1 MKKQIVAMAL
11 GMVMVTGLLSGCSGN
26 NGGTTTA
33 AADKTTAAP
42 AAADTTTTD
51 TATAAGA
58 GDTGASGV
66 DAYSVGGNLTLGT
79 ASSTGTF
86 YYVGAAIGN
95 AVSKAGKLNVLV
107 QATNGSNENVAMCQS
122 GDIDLGM
129 ANCDSLYAA
138 YNGEM
143 SYAEAGK
150 QDIQE
155 VAALYNSQL
164 HVFVNDK
171 SGITDISQLK
181 GKKVCV
187 GSQGTSYLFINETL
201 LEAYGITLNDIEP
214 FYMDYA
220 ESAQALADGDIDA
233 AFQTGGYPIAGIQQ
247 SAATTSFRML
257 PVEESIMDDIIA
269 AHPFIIKTTIPTG
282 IYENQANT
290 EEVKTF
296 GYQTCLFTSSKAD
309 EDQIY
314 AFVKLMMETLDTY
327 KDTNDATRQI
337 SKDTV
342 ATQYIPFNPGAERYY
357 KEAGLL
363 K

>member
-11 GMVMVTGLLSGCSGN
+11 GMAMITGMLSGCSGSS
-26 NGGTTTA
+26 NGGSTTA
-33 AADKTTAAP
+33 AEKTTAGSS
-42 AAADTTTTD
+42 AADTTKAEESAD
-51 TATAAGA
+51 TEAA
-58 GDTGASGV
+58 GV
-66 DAYSVGGNLTLGT
+66 DAYNVSGNLTLGT

-95 AVSKAGKLNVLV
+95 AVTGAGKLNVLV
-107 QATNGSNENVAMCQS
+107 QSTNGSNENVAMCQT
-122 GDIDLGM
+122 GDIDIGM
-129 ANCDSLYAA
+129 GNCDSLYAA
-138 YNGEM
+138 HNGEM
-143 SYAEAGK
+143 SYAEAGP
-150 QDIQE
+150 QDILE
-155 VAALYNSQL
+155 VASLYNSQL
-164 HVFVNDK
+164 HVFVNEK

-187 GSQGTSYLFINETL
+187 GSQGTSYLFINQAL
-201 LEAYGITLNDIEP
+201 LEAYGITMNDIEP

-257 PVEESIMDDIIA
+257 PVDDTLMDTIIKDY
-269 AHPFIIKTTIPTG
+269 PFIIKTTIPDGT
-282 IYENQANT
+282 YENQANT
-290 EEVKTF
+290 EEVETL
-296 GYQTCLFTSSKAD
+296 GYQTCLFASSKAD

-337 SKDTV
+337 SKETI
-342 ATQYIPFNPGAERYY
+342 ATPYIPFHPGAERYY
-357 KEAGLL
+357 KEAGILE
-363 K
+363 

>member
-1 MKKQIVAMAL
+1 MKKQLVALVLGMIVAV
-11 GMVMVTGLLSGCSGN
+11 GSLSGCGSDNGNEVKDAVKSSEGN
-26 NGGTTTA
+26 N
-33 AADKTTAAP
+33 P
-42 AAADTTTTD
+42 EQV
-51 TATAAGA
+51 
-58 GDTGASGV
+58 SEEV
-66 DAYSVGGNLTLGT
+66 DAYSVSGNLTLGT
-79 ASSTGTF
+79 GSSTGTF

-95 AVSKAGKLNVLV
+95 AVTNAGKLNVLV
-107 QATNGSNENVAMCQS
+107 QATNGSNENVAMCQT

-129 ANCDSLYAA
+129 GNCDSLYAA
-138 YNGEM
+138 YNGTM
-143 SYAEAGK
+143 SYAEAGQ
-150 QDIQE
+150 QDIRE

-164 HVFVNDK
+164 HIFVSEK

-187 GSQGTSYLFINETL
+187 GSQGTSYLFINQSL
-201 LEAYGITLNDIEP
+201 LEAYGVTMDDIEP
-214 FYMDYA
+214 FYMNYA

-257 PVEESIMDDIIA
+257 PIDEEIMTGIIKEY
-269 AHPFIIKTTIPTG
+269 PFIVKTTIPADT
-282 IYENQANT
+282 YENQANT
-290 EEVKTF
+290 DAVETF
-296 GYQTCLFTSSKAD
+296 GYQTCLFTSSETD

-337 SKDTV
+337 TSETV
-342 ATQYIPFNPGAERYY
+342 ATEYIPFHPGAERYY
-357 KEAGLL
+357 REAGLI

>member
-1 MKKQIVAMAL
+1 MRRRLAALVL
-11 GMVMVTGLLSGCSGN
+11 GMTVIVGSISGCGN
-26 NGGTTTA
+26 NSSGTTDSTTEKSSES
-33 AADKTTAAP
+33 ADSKETKEGEEV
-42 AAADTTTTD
+42 
-51 TATAAGA
+51 AAGA
-58 GDTGASGV
+58 M
-66 DAYSVGGNLTLGT
+66 DAYQISGNLTLGT

-95 AVSKAGKLNVLV
+95 AVTNAGKLNVLV
-107 QATNGSNENVAMCQS
+107 QATNGSNENVAMCQT

-150 QDIQE
+150 QDIQQ

-164 HVFVNDK
+164 HVFVNEK

-187 GSQGTSYLFINETL
+187 GSQGTSYLFINEAL
-201 LEAYGITLNDIEP
+201 LEAYGISMNDIEP
-214 FYMDYA
+214 YYMDYA

-247 SAATTSFRML
+247 SAATTSFRVL
-257 PVEESIMDDIIA
+257 PVDDDIMDDIIMEY
-269 AHPFIIKTTIPTG
+269 PFIIKTSIPAGT
-282 IYENQANT
+282 YEKQANT
-290 EEVKTF
+290 EDAKTF

-309 EDQIY
+309 DNLIY
-314 AFVKLMMETLDTY
+314 AFVKMMMETLDTY

-337 SKDTV
+337 SPETA
-342 ATQYIPFNPGAERYY
+342 ATEYIPFNPGAERYY
-357 KEAGLL
+357 REVGLL

>member
-1 MKKQIVAMAL
+1 MEDKIMKKRLVAL
-11 GMVMVTGLLSGCSGN
+11 GMAAMAAISLTAC
-26 NGGTTTA
+26 GGSNTQSTTA
-33 AADKTTAAP
+33 AAAQTE
-42 AAADTTTTD
+42 AAA
-51 TATAAGA
+51 AGN
-58 GDTGASGV
+58 ASSDV
-66 DAYSVGGNLTLGT
+66 DAYSVSGNLTLGT

-129 ANCDSLYAA
+129 GNCDALYAA

-143 SYAEAGK
+143 SYAEAGA

-155 VAALYNSQL
+155 VAALYYSQL
-164 HVFVNDK
+164 HVFVTEK

-187 GSQGTSYLFINETL
+187 GSQGTSYLYIDEAV

-214 FYMDYA
+214 YYMNYA
-220 ESAQALADGDIDA
+220 EAAQALADGDIDA

-247 SAATTSFRML
+247 YAATTAFRML
-257 PVEESIMDDIIA
+257 PIDDKVMNEVSEEYS
-269 AHPFIIKTTIPTG
+269 FVTKTEIPAG
-282 IYENQANT
+282 IYENQSNEDAVPT
-290 EEVKTF
+290 L
-296 GYQTCLFTSSKAD
+296 GYMTCLFTSSKAD
-309 EDQIY
+309 DDQIY

-327 KDTNDATRQI
+327 QDTNDATRQI
-337 SKDTV
+337 SPETI
-342 ATQYIPFNPGAERYY
+342 ATQYIPFNAGAERYY

>member
-1 MKKQIVAMAL
+1 MMKRRLAALMISMAVAA
-11 GMVMVTGLLSGCSGN
+11 GSLSGCGSSD
-26 NGGTTTA
+26 NGGTVSKA
-33 AADKTTAAP
+33 AGDTSGAASKE
-42 AAADTTTTD
+42 AK
-51 TATAAGA
+51 ATEDAGA
-58 GDTGASGV
+58 GEL
-66 DAYSVGGNLTLGT
+66 DAYSVSGNLTLGT

-95 AVSKAGKLNVLV
+95 AITNAGKLNVLV
-107 QATNGSNENVAMCQS
+107 QATNGSNENVAMCQT

-129 ANCDSLYAA
+129 GNCDSLYAA

-150 QDIQE
+150 QDILQ

-164 HVFVNDK
+164 HVFVNEK
-171 SGITDISQLK
+171 SGITDITQLK

-187 GSQGTSYLFINETL
+187 GSQGTSYLFINEAL
-201 LEAYGITLNDIEP
+201 LGAYGISIDEIEP
-214 FYMDYA
+214 YYMDYA

-257 PVEESIMDDIIA
+257 PVDDGIMDEIIEQY
-269 AHPFIIKTTIPTG
+269 PFIIKTTIPSGT
-282 IYENQANT
+282 YENQAN
-290 EEVKTF
+290 EDAVETF
-296 GYQTCLFTSSKAD
+296 GYQTCLFTSSKMD
-309 EDQIY
+309 DDQIY
-314 AFVKLMMETLDTY
+314 AFVKLMMETLDVY

-337 SKDTV
+337 SPDTV
-342 ATQYIPFNPGAERYY
+342 ATEYIPFHPGAERYY